1 MFLLRFLASILRK
14 WILAPLSG
22 AAAVLAIWAFHALVK
37 ASPGRAFELM
47 QRIGDA
53 YYTPPQQ
60 WASFISS
67 YMERMTGGRIDL
79 DEIIRTG
86 GRSAMESLG
95 ETFLNP
101 MLGLIMADPPMTPEK
116 GIDAAERYLGVN
128 LQFQM
133 SAWFLHVLGDMMSF
147 GIFKSLKDL
156 PNAISWSFG
165 LGWLSWLVM
174 GTPFRKSIADPLDEH
189 FNRVYKPS
197 RLTVAQ
203 NIEAFQ
209 KGFITEQEFIDN
221 MYFLGYDESKIE
233 VLYNISLKD
242 PGDANIKRLYELGV
256 LSESDVKREIQHKGY
271 SGAWADLL
279 TQLIT
284 KDREIKERDRL
295 LNEIENLYVVG
306 ETSRGELADA
316 YSRAGWN
323 SREVDLV
330 LSRLDAEKRRRNVL
344 SDSDLANAVEKGL
357 MSYSEARKRLIQRG
371 WEGREADI
379 FLRIRIPEE
388 KWL

>member
-1 MFLLRFLASILRK
+1 MFLLRFLASLLQK

-22 AAAVLAIWAFHALVK
+22 AVAIMAIWAFHAWVK
-37 ASPGRAFELM
+37 ASPGRAVKLM
-47 QRIGDA
+47 QEVSENFYMPKDA
-53 YYTPPQQ
+53 WRGFVEGYLNK
-60 WASFISS
+60 
-67 YMERMTGGRIDL
+67 MTGGRITLKDITR
-79 DEIIRTG
+79 DG
-86 GRSAMESLG
+86 SRSAMEAIG
-95 ETFLNP
+95 EEFLTP
-101 MLGLIMADPPMTPEK
+101 MLGLICPDKPLTPQS
-116 GIDAAERYLGVN
+116 GVDGAERFLGVN
-128 LQFQM
+128 MQFQM
-133 SAWFLHVLGDMMSF
+133 SAWLLHLLGDMMSF
-147 GIFKSLKDL
+147 GVFKSLKDL
-156 PNAISWSFG
+156 PNAISWSYG
-165 LGWLSWLVM
+165 IGWLSWLVM
-174 GTPFRKSIADPLDEH
+174 GVPFRKTITDPLEWK
-189 FNRVYKPS
+189 FNEDYTPTQF
-197 RLTVAQ
+197 TVAQ
-203 NIEAFQ
+203 NIEALQ
-209 KGFITEQEFIDN
+209 KGFITGDEFAAN
-221 MYFLGYDESKIE
+221 MKRLGYDNRKTEI
-233 VLYNISLKD
+233 LYNIALKD

-344 SDSDLANAVEKGL
+344 SDSDLANAVERGL

-379 FLRIRIPEE
+379 FLKIRIPEE